1 MPRDLTRAI
10 ERIEER
16 TFRKPLAAPSY
27 TKPAIKPHA
36 DVSARQAAA
45 QPRRDGVLATR
56 SIQLKVTLAPEEVLH
71 LPAPEGQ
78 PRIKLNVVYDGGTL
92 STEVATK
99 SVRKAQST
107 IRAAGVEAVFVMLQG
122 KLGRGEIRE
131 AGLVAQPKTPPK
143 TNPLATGDQT

>member
-1 MPRDLTRAI
+1 MPRDLNRGI

-16 TFRKPLAAPSY
+16 TFRKPIEAPIQPAA
-27 TKPAIKPHA
+27 KPRTGAP
-36 DVSARQAAA
+36 VRQAAA
-45 QPRRDGVLATR
+45 HPARDGVLTAR
-56 SIQLKVTLAPEEVLH
+56 SIQLKITLAPEEVFRLG
-71 LPAPEGQ
+71 APEGQ

-107 IRAAGVEAVFVMLQG
+107 IRAAGVESTFVMLQG

-143 TNPLATGDQT
+143 TSPLTTGDQT